1 MLSQPLLVVVARW
14 IVVDAYLMIILGILV
29 VAVAVE
35 VWLNFWLQDSLQ
47 GRELAHLLGVEVGWF
62 IENETVSVAQ
72 NVGREPSVQAQAAG
86 ADDRSETT
94 LHEGLTG
101 LEVLACDR
109 HLGLLGKF
117 PHGRNVNRSI
127 RSTHDE
133 RSTLGKGCVSVAHG
147 WGDVLA
153 VVGLHRSLESC
164 QCAVNLHIHRYVD
177 FGRCSPCYHDA

>member
-1 MLSQPLLVVVARW
+1 
-14 IVVDAYLMIILGILV
+14 MIILGVLV

-35 VWLNFWLQDSLQ
+35 VWLVLWLQNCLQ
-47 GRELAHLLGVEVGWF
+47 GRELAHLLGVEVGWL
-62 IENETVSVAQ
+62 IENETVTVAQ

-94 LHEGLTG
+94 LHQGLTG

-109 HLGLLGKF
+109 HLGLLCEF
-117 PHGRNVNRSI
+117 PHGWNVNRSI

-133 RSTLGKGCVSVAHG
+133 RSPLGKGSVGVAHG

-153 VVGLHRSLESC
+153 VVSLHRSFESC
-164 QCAVNLHIHRYVD
+164 
-177 FGRCSPCYHDA
+177 